1 MNNKSLEFIYEQL
14 KDKYDLLLTNT
25 FALDDGYTIDVPV
38 LRGKS
43 ALGRFDLYKEDDD
56 WDEFVFTVEFAT
68 PKKLKWYLPKER
80 YTHWHPQSVEDAIN
94 DVIAFME
101 GTQALSPSHDV
112 PPRFD
117 DFPSST

>member
-1 MNNKSLEFIYEQL
+1 MVNNDLEFIYEQL

-43 ALGRFDLYKEDDD
+43 VLGRFDLYKEDEDC
-56 WDEFVFTVEFAT
+56 DEFVFTVEYAK
-68 PKKLKWYLPKER
+68 PKKTLWCPTGEK
-80 YTHWHPQSVEDAIN
+80 YTHRHPQTKEQALN

-101 GTQALSPSHDV
+101 GTMKL
-112 PPRFD
+112 
-117 DFPSST
+117 